1 LSSKDKDKEIRLVP
15 LKCPD
20 CDKLLDK
27 KGRYFASCGACG
39 KIYQVTR
46 AGLKPA
52 RIRTA
57 KGQGKILKPFWV
69 FKVDVKITHRDASGS
84 LGSFFEKFFGG
95 GSSEGE
101 IRVFIPAY
109 EISPSEMLD
118 AALTMTERQPKY
130 EAMEMGNAVG
140 VDITEDEAKKYVVPV
155 IMGLE
160 VRRKDTLHSIRF
172 NVKLKESSLD
182 WVWVG

>member
-1 LSSKDKDKEIRLVP
+1 MSSTNKEIKLVP

-20 CDKLLDK
+20 CTKLLDK
-27 KGRYFASCGACG
+27 KGEHFATCNACG
-39 KIYQVTR
+39 KTYQVTR

-57 KGQGKILKPFWV
+57 KGQGKTLRPFWV
-69 FKVDVKITHRDASGS
+69 FRVEVRITHRDATGS
-84 LGSFFEKFFGG
+84 IGSFFNSLFGSEKSGG
-95 GSSEGE
+95 EMR
-101 IRVFIPAY
+101 IFIPAY
-109 EISPSEMLD
+109 EIRSSEMLD
-118 AALTMTERQPKY
+118 AALRMTERQPKY

-160 VRRKDTLHSIRF
+160 VARKDTLHSIRF
-172 NVKLKESSLD
+172 EVKLKESSLD
-182 WVWVG
+182 WVWAE